1 MKRAATISICIACA
15 CFAFAFRASAQT
27 SPAND
32 AVDAIETLPVPPPPP
47 WPSSSPK
54 ILAPPPSASSGARA
68 IVDAPISGQQT
79 RSPTGAPGAESQEVD
94 SDESSNS
101 YWHRGHARK
110 FLATAVDLGYLYFRP
125 RVSVGYGKPFWRWIG
140 IDANPA
146 VSNKYLAGYAGLRLA
161 LPIVELRAGARY
173 TRDWSQYYLAPGAG
187 YDRIEFES
195 QALSLSSYT
204 NLEAEATGGFPLGPG
219 SVLAIASGT
228 YMTGVPSGVYV
239 YDDTLRVIT
248 NPPWIWRGRLG
259 YAVRLGVEGKVSLA
273 VVGDLVG
280 MPKRDALVL
289 RVGVVGSAA
298 LSDHIEVIGSLI
310 PPIASPDTLGVAQGD
325 FAQLGIRYRWATGSP
340 PDVREPTP
348 LPDF

>member
-1 MKRAATISICIACA
+1 M
-15 CFAFAFRASAQT
+15 
-27 SPAND
+27 
-32 AVDAIETLPVPPPPP
+32 
-47 WPSSSPK
+47 
-54 ILAPPPSASSGARA
+54 
-68 IVDAPISGQQT
+68 
-79 RSPTGAPGAESQEVD
+79 
-94 SDESSNS
+94 
-101 YWHRGHARK
+101 
-110 FLATAVDLGYLYFRP
+110 
-125 RVSVGYGKPFWRWIG
+125 SVGYGKPFWRWIG

-173 TRDWSQYYLAPGAG
+173 TRDWAQSVLAPQNG
-187 YDRIEFES
+187 YDRLEFES
-195 QALSLSSYT
+195 QTLGLASYT

-219 SVLAIASGT
+219 SILAIASGT
-228 YMTGVPSGVYV
+228 YMTSVPSGVYV

-273 VVGDLVG
+273 VVGDLLG

-289 RVGVVGSAA
+289 RVGLVGSAA

>member
-1 MKRAATISICIACA
+1 MKRKALFGSMSIAFA
-15 CFAFAFRASAQT
+15 CFAFADRARAQSSAAGET
-27 SPAND
+27 
-32 AVDAIETLPVPPPPP
+32 IETLPVPAPPP
-47 WPSSSPK
+47 WPSSAPAP
-54 ILAPPPSASSGARA
+54 LPPPPSSATAT
-68 IVDAPISGQQT
+68 IVNPPISGQET
-79 RSPTGAPGAESQEVD
+79 RSPTGQPGAEDQEVD

-101 YWHRGHARK
+101 YWHRGHVRK
-110 FLATAVDLGYLYFRP
+110 FVATAIDLGYLYFRP
-125 RVSVGYGKPFWRWIG
+125 RVSFGYGKPFWRWVG

-161 LPIVELRAGARY
+161 LPILEIRAGARY
-173 TRDWSQYYLAPGAG
+173 TRDWSQSYLAPAPS
-187 YDRIEFES
+187 YDRLAFES
-195 QALSLSSYT
+195 QALGLSSYT

-228 YMTGVPSGVYV
+228 YMMGVPSGVYV

-248 NPPWIWRGRLG
+248 NPPWIVRGRLG

-273 VVGDLVG
+273 VVADLLDI
-280 MPKRDALVL
+280 PRRDALVL
-289 RVGVVGSAA
+289 RAGIVGSAA
-298 LSDHIEVIGSLI
+298 LSDHIEVIGSFI

-340 PDVREPTP
+340 PDTREATP